1 MIETIFIVLVGFLL
15 LLACIDLFV
24 GVSNDAVN
32 FLNSAVGCRIAPLQV
47 VLVVASLGVLIGATF
62 SSGMMEV
69 ARSGMFRPEMFS
81 FYDVMLI
88 FCAVMMADVLLL
100 NTFNSL
106 GLPTSTTVSIV
117 FELLGAAV
125 MASAYKLSQTGMSY
139 TEIFEFIK
147 TERAATIVSAILISV
162 VVAFFSGAIIQ
173 FILRLLFSFRF
184 QNAYKYLGGVFCGFS
199 VTAIVY
205 FLVMK
210 GAKGASFMKPE
221 YIEFINQH
229 TSTLLWTLFLSLTL
243 LGQILV
249 MLKFNVFKIIILAGT
264 FALAFSFAG
273 NDLVNFV
280 GVPLAALDAFV
291 EWTSAGHPDM
301 NTMMMSTLNENTKA
315 STLYLGLAGVI
326 MVVTLWTSKK
336 AHRVIQTSINLS
348 SSSSGEHEQFGASTP
363 GRMVTRFGL
372 GVARAIKQFLPNFLL
387 AFIGRRYVKAPVV
400 KGEIQL
406 PFDYV
411 RASVNLVLA
420 SILIASATSLK
431 LPLSTTYVTFMVAMG
446 TSFADGAWSRE
457 SAVYRISGVITV
469 IAGWFLTAMTAFT
482 AAALVT
488 LAFFSFGFTA
498 IFLLM
503 FVVLV
508 VIIRSNFV
516 KAKTSEAFNSVIEA
530 KEDNEKVLAS
540 ISHAVPAYFDA
551 QLDVVDRALEN
562 FFADN
567 EFKLR
572 RDFNKASNIEYDISK
587 VRSEYYTL
595 ATTARSEKDKV
606 TSEAKH
612 FFYLT
617 FSNMREASK
626 AIRYMVKR
634 AINHVANRHT
644 IFQGEMQSS
653 LLEIVNRLHTISA
666 DLHKMAANPT
676 AENVEAMVK
685 HAKKLNRD
693 IDRSQVNLV
702 NIIGREHVSMH
713 SAEMY
718 LGFLQGI
725 RDLANRYV
733 AVAMQERALSQI
745 VNGKTIDR
753 ALNNSEMRSHV
764 FGSTTRT
771 GSEAMVISSVEE
783 DDAAEAAKLQVSS
796 DGAAAADAV
805 AQAAAKAAEAT
816 VPADH
821 ADDHADEA
829 EEKAEQAEEKAE
841 QAEATAADQ
850 KTDSVSDKPQA

>member
-229 TSTLLWTLFLSLTL
+229 TSTLLWTLFISLSL

-291 EWTSAGHPDM
+291 EWTSAGYPDM

-372 GVARAIKQFLPNFLL
+372 GAARAIKQFLPNFLL

-634 AINHVANRHT
+634 AITHVANRHT

-829 EEKAEQAEEKAE
+829 EEKAEQAEAN
-841 QAEATAADQ
+841 AADQ

>member
-1 MIETIFIVLVGFLL
+1 MIETIFIVLVCFLL

-829 EEKAEQAEEKAE
+829 EEKAEQAEAN
-841 QAEATAADQ
+841 AADQ

>member
-372 GVARAIKQFLPNFLL
+372 GVARAIKQFFPNFLL

-634 AINHVANRHT
+634 AITHVANRHT

-821 ADDHADEA
+821 ADDHVDEA
-829 EEKAEQAEEKAE
+829 EEKAEQAEAS
-841 QAEATAADQ
+841 AADQ

>member
-829 EEKAEQAEEKAE
+829 EEKAEQAEAS
-841 QAEATAADQ
+841 AADQ

>member
-783 DDAAEAAKLQVSS
+783 DDAAEAAKLKVSS

>member
-783 DDAAEAAKLQVSS
+783 DDAAEAAKLKVSS

-829 EEKAEQAEEKAE
+829 EEKAEQAKATE
-841 QAEATAADQ
+841 ADQ

>member
-125 MASAYKLSQTGMSY
+125 MASAYKLSQSGMSY

-147 TERAATIVSAILISV
+147 TERAVTIVSAILISV

-221 YIEFINQH
+221 YIEFINQN
-229 TSTLLWTLFLSLTL
+229 TSTLLWTLFISLTL

-291 EWTSAGHPDM
+291 EWTYSGYPDM

-372 GVARAIKQFLPNFLL
+372 GAARAIKQFLPNFLL

-488 LAFFSFGFTA
+488 LAFFSLGFTA

-745 VNGKTIDR
+745 VNGNTIDR
-753 ALNNSEMRSHV
+753 ALNNSEMRSQV
-764 FGSTTRT
+764 LGSTTRT

-816 VPADH
+816 VP
-821 ADDHADEA
+821 DDRADEV
-829 EEKAEQAEEKAE
+829 EEKAEQAK
-841 QAEATAADQ
+841 ATAVDQ

>member
-125 MASAYKLSQTGMSY
+125 MASAYKLSQSGMSY

-147 TERAATIVSAILISV
+147 TERAVTIVSAILISV

-221 YIEFINQH
+221 YIEFINQN
-229 TSTLLWTLFLSLTL
+229 TSTLLWTLFISLTL

-291 EWTSAGHPDM
+291 EWTYSGYPDM

-372 GVARAIKQFLPNFLL
+372 GAARAIKQFLPNFLL

-488 LAFFSFGFTA
+488 LAFFSLGFTA

-702 NIIGREHVSMH
+702 NIIGHEHVSMH

-745 VNGKTIDR
+745 VNGNTIDR
-753 ALNNSEMRSHV
+753 ALNNSEMRSQV
-764 FGSTTRT
+764 LGSTTRT

-783 DDAAEAAKLQVSS
+783 DEAAEAAKHKVSS

-816 VPADH
+816 VP
-821 ADDHADEA
+821 DDRADEV
-829 EEKAEQAEEKAE
+829 EEKAEQAK
-841 QAEATAADQ
+841 ATAVDQ

>member
-147 TERAATIVSAILISV
+147 TERAVTIVSAILISV

-229 TSTLLWTLFLSLTL
+229 TSTLLWTLFISLTL

-291 EWTSAGHPDM
+291 EWTYSGYPDM

-372 GVARAIKQFLPNFLL
+372 GAARAIKQFLPNFLL

-488 LAFFSFGFTA
+488 LAFFSLGFTA

-783 DDAAEAAKLQVSS
+783 DDAAESAKHKVSS

-829 EEKAEQAEEKAE
+829 EEKAEQAEAR
-841 QAEATAADQ
+841 AADQ

>member
-173 FILRLLFSFRF
+173 FVLRLLFSFRF

-372 GVARAIKQFLPNFLL
+372 GAARAIKQFLPNFLL

-783 DDAAEAAKLQVSS
+783 DDAAEAAKLKVSS

-829 EEKAEQAEEKAE
+829 EEKAEQAKATE
-841 QAEATAADQ
+841 ADQ

>member
-315 STLYLGLAGVI
+315 STIYLGLAGVI
-326 MVVTLWTSKK
+326 MVITLWTSKK

-783 DDAAEAAKLQVSS
+783 DDAAEAAKLKVSS

>member
-199 VTAIVY
+199 VTSIIY

-229 TSTLLWTLFLSLTL
+229 TSTLLWTLFISLTL
-243 LGQILV
+243 LSQILV

-280 GVPLAALDAFV
+280 GVPLAALDAFL
-291 EWTSAGHPDM
+291 EWTSAGYPDM
-301 NTMMMSTLNENTKA
+301 NTMMMSALNENTKA
-315 STLYLGLAGVI
+315 STVFLGLAGVI

-372 GVARAIKQFLPNFLL
+372 GVARAFKQFLPTFLL

-482 AAALVT
+482 AAALVA
-488 LAFFSFGFTA
+488 LAFFSFGFTV

-516 KAKTSEAFNSVIEA
+516 KAKTSEAFNSVVEA

-653 LLEIVNRLHTISA
+653 LLEIINRLHTISA

-745 VNGKTIDR
+745 VNGNTIDR
-753 ALNNSEMRSHV
+753 ALNNSEMRSQV
-764 FGSTTRT
+764 LGSTTRT

-796 DGAAAADAV
+796 DGAVAADAV

-821 ADDHADEA
+821 ADDHADESK
-829 EEKAEQAEEKAE
+829 EKDEQADAPAAG
-841 QAEATAADQ
+841 QNNTA
-850 KTDSVSDKPQA
+850 SVSDKPQA

>member
-372 GVARAIKQFLPNFLL
+372 GVARAIKQFFPNFLL

-829 EEKAEQAEEKAE
+829 EEKAEQAK
-841 QAEATAADQ
+841 ATAADQ
-850 KTDSVSDKPQA
+850 KTNSVSDKPQA

>member
-372 GVARAIKQFLPNFLL
+372 GVARAIKQFFPNFLL

-829 EEKAEQAEEKAE
+829 EEKAEQAKATE
-841 QAEATAADQ
+841 ADQ

>member
-315 STLYLGLAGVI
+315 STIYLGLAGVI

-372 GVARAIKQFLPNFLL
+372 GAARAIKQFLPNFLL

-783 DDAAEAAKLQVSS
+783 DDAAEAAKLKVSS

-829 EEKAEQAEEKAE
+829 EEKAEQAEAN
-841 QAEATAADQ
+841 AADQ

>member
-372 GVARAIKQFLPNFLL
+372 GAARAIKQFLPNFLL

-783 DDAAEAAKLQVSS
+783 DDAAEAAKLQASS

-829 EEKAEQAEEKAE
+829 EEKAEQAKATE
-841 QAEATAADQ
+841 ADQ

>member
-372 GVARAIKQFLPNFLL
+372 GAARAIKQFLPNFLL

-821 ADDHADEA
+821 ADDHVDEA
-829 EEKAEQAEEKAE
+829 EEKAEQAEAS
-841 QAEATAADQ
+841 AADQ

>member
-821 ADDHADEA
+821 ADDHDDEA
-829 EEKAEQAEEKAE
+829 EEKAEQAK
-841 QAEATAADQ
+841 ATAADQ

>member
-147 TERAATIVSAILISV
+147 TERAVTIVSAILISV

-221 YIEFINQH
+221 YIEFINQN
-229 TSTLLWTLFLSLTL
+229 TSTLLWTLFISLTL

-291 EWTSAGHPDM
+291 EWTYSGYPDM

-372 GVARAIKQFLPNFLL
+372 GAARAIKQFLPNFLL

-488 LAFFSFGFTA
+488 LAFFSLGFTA

-626 AIRYMVKR
+626 AIRYMVKK

-829 EEKAEQAEEKAE
+829 EEKAEQAE
-841 QAEATAADQ
+841 ATAADQ

>member
-173 FILRLLFSFRF
+173 FVLRLLFSFRF

-199 VTAIVY
+199 VTSIVY

-229 TSTLLWTLFLSLTL
+229 TSTLLWTLFISLTL

-372 GVARAIKQFLPNFLL
+372 GVARAIKQFFPNFLL

-829 EEKAEQAEEKAE
+829 EEKAEQAEAS
-841 QAEATAADQ
+841 AADQ

>member
-229 TSTLLWTLFLSLTL
+229 TSTLLWTLFISLSL

-291 EWTSAGHPDM
+291 EWTSAGYPDM

-829 EEKAEQAEEKAE
+829 EEKAERAK
-841 QAEATAADQ
+841 ATAADQ

>member
-372 GVARAIKQFLPNFLL
+372 GVARAIKQFFPNFLL

-829 EEKAEQAEEKAE
+829 EEKAD
-841 QAEATAADQ
+841 QAEASAADQ
-850 KTDSVSDKPQA
+850 KTDSLSDKPQA

>member
-280 GVPLAALDAFV
+280 GVPLAALDSFV

-821 ADDHADEA
+821 ADDHADEV
-829 EEKAEQAEEKAE
+829 EEKAE
-841 QAEATAADQ
+841 QAEASAADQ

>member
-372 GVARAIKQFLPNFLL
+372 GAARAIKQFLPNFLL

-634 AINHVANRHT
+634 AITHVANRHT

-829 EEKAEQAEEKAE
+829 EEKAD
-841 QAEATAADQ
+841 QAEASAADQ

>member
-173 FILRLLFSFRF
+173 FVLRLLFSFRF

-229 TSTLLWTLFLSLTL
+229 TSTLLWTLFISLSL

-291 EWTSAGHPDM
+291 EWTSAGYPDM

-372 GVARAIKQFLPNFLL
+372 GAARAIKQFLPNFLL

-634 AINHVANRHT
+634 AITHVANRHT

-829 EEKAEQAEEKAE
+829 EEKAEQAE
-841 QAEATAADQ
+841 ATAADQ

>member
-100 NTFNSL
+100 NAFNSL

-125 MASAYKLSQTGMSY
+125 MASAYKLSQTDMSY

-229 TSTLLWTLFLSLTL
+229 TSTLLWTLFISLTL

-291 EWTSAGHPDM
+291 EWTSSGYPDM

-372 GVARAIKQFLPNFLL
+372 GVARAIKQFLPTFLL

-482 AAALVT
+482 SAALVT

-516 KAKTSEAFNSVIEA
+516 KAKTSDAFNSVIEA

-745 VNGKTIDR
+745 VNGNTIDR
-753 ALNNSEMRSHV
+753 ALNNSEMRSQV
-764 FGSTTRT
+764 LGSTTRT

-816 VPADH
+816 VPAE
-821 ADDHADEA
+821 HADEA
-829 EEKAEQAEEKAE
+829 EEKAEQAEAHVAE
-841 QAEATAADQ
+841 QNTE
-850 KTDSVSDKPQA
+850 SVNDKPQA

>member
-229 TSTLLWTLFLSLTL
+229 TSTLLWTLFLSLSL

-372 GVARAIKQFLPNFLL
+372 GVARAIKQFFPNFLL

-634 AINHVANRHT
+634 AITHVANRHT

-783 DDAAEAAKLQVSS
+783 DDAAEAAKLKVSS

-829 EEKAEQAEEKAE
+829 EEKAEQAE
-841 QAEATAADQ
+841 ATAADQ